1 MFGILVSGFNVVLG
15 FIFRSVILKWGIL
28 FAIFFVVQAL
38 ASFVLGLLPSGAGLN
53 GMLGGIGSDV
63 AYWLTPF
70 RIDFG
75 ISGVVSAMA
84 VRFLIRRIPIIG

>member
-1 MFGILVSGFNVVLG
+1 MFGIVVSAFNVVLG
-15 FIFRSVILKWGIL
+15 FVLRSVILKWGVL
-28 FAIFFVVQAL
+28 FCIFFVVQAL
-38 ASFVLGLLPSGAGLN
+38 SSFVIGLLPSVSGIG
-53 GMLGGIGSDV
+53 GMLGGVGSDV

-75 ISGVVSAMA
+75 ISGVVSSFG

>member
-1 MFGILVSGFNVVLG
+1 MFGILLSAFNSVLAFVLQSVV
-15 FIFRSVILKWGIL
+15 LKWGAL
-28 FAIFFVVQAL
+28 FVIFFIVQAL
-38 ASFVLGLLPSGAGLN
+38 ASFAISYLPSISGFN
-53 GMLGGIGSDV
+53 GMLGGVGTDV